1 MKELALDGLSK
12 ERHIFRYTSQE
23 VAHDLDEETRPLES
37 IFSYKM
43 KNFFVPHKVA
53 AETSFSLYAI
63 FSVLVIIA
71 LRGVVVDNFKAVM
84 FPSYDPHK
92 DARGVRRREMSDHAN
107 CCSEVCCCFC
117 CFQRR
122 RAPGET

>member
-1 MKELALDGLSK
+1 MYSCHFDTPILSGVDVLDRRSA
-12 ERHIFRYTSQE
+12 Q
-23 VAHDLDEETRPLES
+23 
-37 IFSYKM
+37 
-43 KNFFVPHKVA
+43 
-53 AETSFSLYAI
+53 
-63 FSVLVIIA
+63 
-71 LRGVVVDNFKAVM
+71 VDNFKAVM

-122 RAPGET
+122 RAPGETTRLLPDA